1 MGRFALYTD
10 YKDLYN
16 KVVPVTELGMR
27 SIESVSQ
34 QVSQYEQIL
43 HRFD

>member
-10 YKDLYN
+10 YKELYN

-27 SIESVSQ
+27 NIESVS
-34 QVSQYEQIL
+34 
-43 HRFD
+43 